1 MATDKNV
8 TSSKTKSSSEVKPRE
23 VFLSPAVDIYEDN
36 RSITVKADL
45 PGVSKDRLDLK
56 VSGNTLTL
64 EGQTAIDIPKG
75 MEALYADVRVQG
87 YRRSFTLSN
96 ELDTANISA
105 QMNDGVLTL
114 SLPKRPEL
122 QPRKIEIRAA

>member
-1 MATDKNV
+1 MATEKNV
-8 TSSKTKSSSEVKPRE
+8 TSSKTKSRSEVKPRE
-23 VFLSPAVDIYEDN
+23 VFLSPAVDIYEDD

-64 EGQTAIDIPKG
+64 EGQTAIDIPKD

-96 ELDTANISA
+96 ELDTANINA

>member
-1 MATDKNV
+1 MATEKNV
-8 TSSKTKSSSEVKPRE
+8 TSSKTKSRSEVKPRE
-23 VFLSPAVDIYEDN
+23 VFLSPAVDIYEDD

-64 EGQTAIDIPKG
+64 EGQTAIDIPKD

>member
-8 TSSKTKSSSEVKPRE
+8 TSSKTKSRSEVKPRE
-23 VFLSPAVDIYEDN
+23 VFLSPAVDIYEDD

-87 YRRSFTLSN
+87 YRRSFTLSS

>member
-8 TSSKTKSSSEVKPRE
+8 TSSKTKSRSEVKPRE